1 MPSCP
6 SSVASSGRGA
16 SSPSAAPSP
25 ASAAPASG
33 MTATSTH
40 RWVSGSPNSTQ
51 PKTAVTTVPGTVKEA
66 YAPAAPSTTA
76 AGGTGS
82 VA

>member
-1 MPSCP
+1 MI
-6 SSVASSGRGA
+6 
-16 SSPSAAPSP
+16 
-25 ASAAPASG
+25 
-33 MTATSTH
+33 
-40 RWVSGSPNSTQ
+40 
-51 PKTAVTTVPGTVKEA
+51 AVTTVPGTVKEA